1 QRRISG
7 AALARGRDRSPAPAA
22 AATAPLVRGG
32 REGPSLRARIRIG
45 RTTLLRAAEE
55 PGGKRRALHAPT
67 ALGEALRR
75 AEKRGRE
82 GREGGRGREERRGR
96 REVED
101 QEAALDAVAS
111 AIKIPGRGPSAPAP
125 LYTQDSGYKNIHGR
139 TQGRRASVKNMMPLD
154 GQTEEHSRAPFPGC
168 VQDIQQARRTLGHP
182 PRVDLDLLPR
192 SDRTWQGDAKGSTQ
206 PAAHPWASAT
216 NGNDKY

>member
-1 QRRISG
+1 PQGSRQG
-7 AALARGRDRSPAPAA
+7 RGRSSPGARADAP
-22 AATAPLVRGG
+22 TRGRGAG
-32 REGPSLRARIRIG
+32 REAARAPRAHRAG
-45 RTTLLRAAEE
+45 RGAS
-55 PGGKRRALHAPT
+55 PGG
-67 ALGEALRR
+67 
-75 AEKRGRE
+75 EK
-82 GREGGRGREERRGR
+82 REGGEGRGAREGGEE
-96 REVED
+96 EVED